1 MLKLGLIGSSG
12 RMGQTISNIF
22 SNSEDVSIVFGIDAK
37 PNLEAPFPVYSKLS
51 DCDVVADCLID
62 FSIAPAIEEIL
73 EYAIKTKT
81 NLVIATTGH
90 SEEQNKL
97 IAQASKKIAILK
109 ASNMSLGINLI
120 TSLSKTATK
129 FIGNEFDIEI
139 VETHH
144 NKKLDAPSGTALT
157 LASEINESMNSSL
170 NYVLGRN
177 AVNERRQK
185 NELGI
190 HAIRGGSVVGKHDVH
205 FFGQGESICIS
216 HEAESKDV
224 FARGAV
230 RAAKFLADKKP
241 GMYDINS
248 IIAECYSTTTV
259 SCEDKISI
267 FTVQYT
273 FDEFISLL
281 EIIKD
286 ADINVD
292 MISQSGENVSFSCSD
307 SDAVKLEKILDD
319 KNYELISN
327 LAKITVEGP
336 AMEYKSGVALE
347 VFKIIKEFSPI
358 YATTTS
364 ETKIACA
371 IDRKAKDKIKKK
383 LLSK

>member
-12 RMGQTISNIF
+12 RMGKTIVNIF
-22 SNSEDVSIVFGIDAK
+22 SHSDDILIVFGIDAK
-37 PNLEAPFPVYSKLS
+37 PDLDAPFPVYTKLS
-51 DCDVVADCLID
+51 ECDVVADCLID

-73 EYAIKTKT
+73 EYAVKTKT
-81 NLVIATTGH
+81 NLVIAATGH

-97 IAQASKKIAILK
+97 IKQASKKIAILK

-120 TSLSKTATK
+120 TALSKTATK

-170 NYVLGRN
+170 TNVVGRN
-177 AVNERRQK
+177 AVNQRRNK

-190 HAIRGGSVVGKHDVH
+190 HAVRGGSVVGKHDVH

-230 RAAKFLADKKP
+230 RAAQFLYSKKP

-267 FTVQYT
+267 FTVKYS
-273 FDEFISLL
+273 FEEFISLL
-281 EIIKD
+281 EIIKES
-286 ADINVD
+286 DINVD
-292 MISQSGENVSFSCSD
+292 MISQSKDNVSFSCSD
-307 SDAVKLEKILDD
+307 SDAVKLEKILDNN
-319 KNYELISN
+319 NYELISN
-327 LAKITVEGP
+327 LAKITIEGP
-336 AMEYKSGVALE
+336 AMEYKPGVALN
-347 VFKIIKEFSPI
+347 VFKIIREFSQI

-383 LLSK
+383 LLCK